1 MTEPALM
8 SRYALGKSS
17 IRVAL
22 TRLIHEGYVTSRP
35 RKGYRVAEIT
45 LKDVEEVFDLRVQL
59 EAMSARL
66 AVGRVDVEQLR
77 QLEAE
82 CRVRHPE
89 WPIGEQIDAFMHANN
104 RFHLSIAEASGNS
117 RLYRTLAQLM
127 DEMSRLVALGFGV
140 QGTKP
145 EIKHDHN
152 AIIDA
157 FAEGDGKRAE
167 LIARRHAET
176 FQAMT
181 LEKVYASLR
190 ETGAS
195 LPHLPREALS

>member
-1 MTEPALM
+1 MA
-8 SRYALGKSS
+8 
-17 IRVAL
+17 
-22 TRLIHEGYVTSRP
+22 
-35 RKGYRVAEIT
+35 
-45 LKDVEEVFDLRVQL
+45 
-59 EAMSARL
+59 
-66 AVGRVDVEQLR
+66 
-77 QLEAE
+77 
-82 CRVRHPE
+82 
-89 WPIGEQIDAFMHANN
+89 EQIEAFMHANN
-104 RFHLSIAEASGNS
+104 RFHLTIAQASANS
-117 RLYRTLAQLM
+117 RLYRTLTQLM

-157 FAEGDGKRAE
+157 FIDGDGKRAE

-190 ETGAS
+190 DTGAS
-195 LPHLPREALS
+195 LPHLAGEAQP